1 MKKISLVLGL
11 ALTAAASLVACGDST
26 RNNQGTSFTFLGW
39 YQPAL
44 DETGVPDPDGEPEPV
59 TALYYSLDNPQADFS
74 AYAGLQ
80 NNLYG
85 EAIRVQR
92 IKYDYEVVGSS
103 IQIPS
108 TQVVINWFLGPTV
121 DNSNGAF
128 DQESSLPG
136 SFQGGEDGEDFA
148 PKAYVEVPLLPA
160 DLKNF
165 LSLNR
170 NRLPQT
176 PFSIVVRSSATGIST
191 AGRQMES
198 NDFDFELFVLEQGV
212 NPDSGNEF
220 IEDEAPVEDPDADG
234 GDAGD
239 ADTEA
244 ASEVEV
250 ID

>member
-11 ALTAAASLVACGDST
+11 ALTAAVGFVACGDST

-39 YQPAL
+39 YQPEL
-44 DETGVPDPDGEPEPV
+44 DEDGNPDPQGEPEAV
-59 TALYYSLDNPQADFS
+59 TGLYYSLDNPAVDFT
-74 AYAGLQ
+74 AYAGIQ

-85 EAIRVQR
+85 EALRVQR
-92 IKYDYEVVGSS
+92 IHYNYEVIGSS
-103 IQIPS
+103 IQVPS
-108 TQVVINWFLGPTV
+108 TEVVINWFLGPSV

-128 DQESSLPG
+128 DQESTLPD
-136 SFQGGEDGEDFA
+136 SFQGGDEGEDFS
-148 PKAYVEVPLLPA
+148 PKGYVEVPMLPA
-160 DLKNF
+160 ALKNF

-176 PFSIVVRSSATGIST
+176 PFSLVVRSSASGVST
-191 AGRQMES
+191 AGRQMRS
-198 NDFDFELFVLEQGV
+198 NDFDFEIVVVEQGV

-220 IEDEAPVEDPDADG
+220 VEDEAPEEDPDADT
-234 GDAGD
+234 GD

-244 ASEVEV
+244 ASESEVEV